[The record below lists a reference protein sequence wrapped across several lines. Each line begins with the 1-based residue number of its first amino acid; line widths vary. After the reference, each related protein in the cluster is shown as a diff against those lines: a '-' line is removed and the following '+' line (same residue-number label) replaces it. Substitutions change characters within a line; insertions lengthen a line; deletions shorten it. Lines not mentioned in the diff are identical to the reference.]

1 MCLRDG
7 QLRAGGGPKSL
18 PVILWRQGPGLRNER
33 DVVPTYEYAC
43 GSCGNHF
50 DTVQSFSDQPL
61 ERCEICGGQLRRVFH
76 PAGILFKGS
85 GFYSTDNRR
94 AGSAGAKSKPGEK
107 NSERSGE
114 RQSER
119 SGAKNSERSTSE
131 KSSESSSGSSESK
144 KTAEKSA

>member
-1 MCLRDG
+1 
-7 QLRAGGGPKSL
+7 
-18 PVILWRQGPGLRNER
+18 
-33 DVVPTYEYAC
+33 VPTYEYAC

-107 NSERSGE
+107 NSERSGDKH
-114 RQSER
+114 SER
-119 SGAKNSERSTSE
+119 SGGKNSERSSGRNSERSTSE